1 MAKKGFIRSIKNY
14 MRYLDKKKNSS
25 SIMEKLRKEEL
36 SHRTIYDNVNN
47 QITPLQTDLQAKNMH
62 LQTLQGNLLQID
74 ADINA
79 QISSIGTLKGIAKQ
93 KAVTKLVQLH
103 NDRAKAVS
111 DIANQQ
117 SAITGVQNTIN
128 SFTPNLNDAQKA
140 LNSASNSLTNH
151 MDYINNYQLPSRTV
165 RAIGYTLA
173 NPGDVA
179 KSAVKNAATYV
190 GLPYGAYLWG
200 NWNKGAPAQTPN
212 SNTEGTAPTGT
223 GNPPPPGIPPQG
235 ATEPGLLPGQGN
247 VGIVTETAPQ
257 PDIQNSGEVIPM
269 HQTTPFEDALRAK
282 LARDRIE
289 AYQRS
294 KQ

>member
-1 MAKKGFIRSIKNY
+1 MAKKGFVRSIKNY

-36 SHRTIYDNVNN
+36 SHRTTYDNVNN
-47 QITPLQTDLQAKNMH
+47 QLTPLQTDLQARNVH
-62 LQTLQGNLLQID
+62 LQTLQGNLQQID
-74 ADINA
+74 NDISA
-79 QISSIGTLKGIAKQ
+79 QISSIGTLKGKAKQ
-93 KAVTKLVQLH
+93 KAINNLVQLH
-103 NDRAKAVS
+103 TDRAKTMG

-117 SAITGVQNTIN
+117 SAITGVQNNIN
-128 SFTPNLNDAQKA
+128 SLTPSLNDAQKA

-151 MDYINNYQLPSRTV
+151 MNYINNYQLPSRTV

-173 NPGDVA
+173 NPRDVA
-179 KSAVKNAATYV
+179 KSAATYV

-200 NWNKGAPAQTPN
+200 NWNEGAPTQTPN
-212 SNTEGTAPTGT
+212 SNTGGTAPTGT
-223 GNPPPPGIPPQG
+223 GNPPPSGIPPQG
-235 ATEPGLLPGQGN
+235 AMEPGLSPGQGN
-247 VGIVTETAPQ
+247 VGIVTETALQ